1 MTFEVIWNRRALES
15 LATIWLDF
23 SEQRSEISTATDQ
36 IDLLLQRNPLDEGES
51 RGDEERILIAAPLV
65 VNFNVEPARS
75 IVRVTHVRFLR
86 PRRS

>member
-15 LATIWLDF
+15 LATLWLDF
-23 SEQRSEISTATDQ
+23 PDDRSEISTATDQ
-36 IDLLLQRNPLDEGES
+36 IDALLQRNPREEGES
-51 RGDEERILIAAPLV
+51 RGDEERILIAVPLV
-65 VNFNVEPARS
+65 VNFNVDATRP

>member
-1 MTFEVIWNRRALES
+1 VTFEVIWNRRALES

-23 SEQRSEISTATDQ
+23 PDGRSEISTATDQ
-36 IDLLLQRNPLDEGES
+36 IDALLQRNPLEEGES
-51 RGDEERILIAAPLV
+51 RWDDERILVAAPLV
-65 VNFNVEPARS
+65 VNFKVDPTRP